1 MKKIIK
7 LPLILITIIT
17 LLGCEVAK
25 TTYAPNDSEDGLIL
39 KYSENNFTYDN
50 FNKKKEDYY
59 VIEVY
64 NNQTIE
70 YGYTTDGLEEKK
82 ISINKYNKII
92 KLAFSDEFIS
102 HFFPDY
108 SNDDDDYELYK
119 NISASEESESGI
131 DSSIALYSTNDG
143 SVLISGEN
151 PDDEYYEKLVKI
163 LKKYAK

>member
-1 MKKIIK
+1 MKKILK
-7 LPLILITIIT
+7 LSLIFITFITI
-17 LLGCEVAK
+17 LGCEVAE
-25 TTYAPNDSEDGLIL
+25 TAYAPNDSEEGLIL
-39 KYSENNFTYDN
+39 RYSENQ
-50 FNKKKEDYY
+50 FNYENYHKTREDYY

-64 NNQTIE
+64 NNQTIK
-70 YGYTTDGLEEKK
+70 YGYTSSDLKEKK

-108 SNDDDDYELYK
+108 TTDDDDYELYK
-119 NISASEESESGI
+119 DISSSETSESGI

-151 PDDEYYEKLVKI
+151 PTDEYYEKLVKI